1 MLYTLDVFFK
11 MFHTYAKILCDL
23 WKSNSI
29 PGGDGNEC
37 LCSFD
42 AKYQLVFW
50 ATSTSNKLMA
60 VTINV

>member
-1 MLYTLDVFFK
+1 MQRF
-11 MFHTYAKILCDL
+11 CDL
-23 WKSNSI
+23 SKSNSI

-50 ATSTSNKLMA
+50 AISTSNKFVA